1 MRLNPGYKLDLA
13 GRVIP
18 VKRGS
23 YKKLPLTKSAARLK
37 SYLKLVTSKSKTGWA
52 TIDLHFIASYFQISF
67 RTIQRAKNS
76 IENNHGLEFRTI
88 SNESGRRGHRLLVG
102 AVDKI
107 QNDVHQHSVDG
118 KRRNIWQRIGRSKH
132 GVLGRVATI
141 RKSPMGLTRDSLTIQ
156 TGGSPTLPS
165 RQQFKNQCLAPSFDR
180 ISEKSCSPDDAFQS
194 LEPSANFHLPTKD
207 KDYHHKRHTPAW
219 GMEKSFHRHQVVP
232 KPPTRNQIKLG
243 HYIKNK
249 CLDGIWDNC
258 KIEKPSN
265 PGGIYNWALKWI
277 IRGGSINQMLKVFQL
292 ALEHQHRT
300 ATDVQLLTGQGSD
313 YRFNISSTIIR
324 ADNLMAIHQMNG
336 TMVVWSKD
344 LVVSN

>member
-1 MRLNPGYKLDLA
+1 MQLNPGYKLDLA
-13 GRVIP
+13 GRIIP
-18 VKRGS
+18 VKRGK
-23 YKKLPLTKSAARLK
+23 YRKLPLTKSAARLK

-52 TIDLHFIASYFQISF
+52 TIDLHIIASYFQISF

-76 IENNHGLEFRTI
+76 IETNHGLEFRTI
-88 SNESGRRGHRLLVG
+88 SNEIGRRGHKLLVG
-102 AVDKI
+102 ALDKI
-107 QNDVHQHSVDG
+107 QNDVHQHSIDG
-118 KRRNIWQRIGRSKH
+118 KRRNIWQRIGRSKQV
-132 GVLGRVATI
+132 VLVQ
-141 RKSPMGLTRDSLTIQ
+141 RKSVISSRPNQ
-156 TGGSPTLPS
+156 TLMVNAVTPLPRRQSS
-165 RQQFKNQCLAPSFDR
+165 RNQCLAPVNHQFGK
-180 ISEKSCSPDDAFQS
+180 KSCSPDGAVFTGK
-194 LEPSANFHLPTKD
+194 PSDKFYLPTKD
-207 KDYHHKRHTPAW
+207 KDYHHQRHTPAW
-219 GMEKSFHRHQVVP
+219 DVGKCFHRHQVVL
-232 KPPTRNQIKLG
+232 KPASRNQIKLA

-265 PGGIYNWALKWI
+265 AGGIYNWSLKWI
-277 IRGGSINQMLKVFQL
+277 IRGGSINQMLKVFQQ

>member
-13 GRVIP
+13 GRIIP

-88 SNESGRRGHRLLVG
+88 SNESGRHGHKLLVG

-107 QNDVHQHSVDG
+107 QNDVHQHSIDG
-118 KRRNIWQRIGRSKH
+118 KRRNIWQRIGRSKQV
-132 GVLGRVATI
+132 VLVQP
-141 RKSPMGLTRDSLTIQ
+141 KSVISSRPNQALMVNAVTPLPRWQ
-156 TGGSPTLPS
+156 TS
-165 RQQFKNQCLAPSFDR
+165 RNQCLSPSFDR
-180 ISEKSCSPDDAFQS
+180 ISEKNCPPDGAFS
-194 LEPSANFHLPTKD
+194 SVPSSDKFHLSTKD
-207 KDYHHKRHTPAW
+207 KDYHHPNNTPAW
-219 GMEKSFHRHQVVP
+219 DVGKCFHRHQVVL
-232 KPPTRNQIKLG
+232 KPASRNQIKLA

-265 PGGIYNWALKWI
+265 AGGIYNWALKWI

>member
-1 MRLNPGYKLDLA
+1 MQLNPGYKLDLA

-52 TIDLHFIASYFQISF
+52 TIDLHIISSYFQISF

-76 IENNHGLEFRTI
+76 IETNHGLEFRTI
-88 SNESGRRGHRLLVG
+88 SNESGRRGHKLLVG

-107 QNDVHQHSVDG
+107 QNDVHQHSIAG
-118 KRRNIWQRIGRSKH
+118 KRRNIWQRIGSSKH
-132 GVLGRVATI
+132 GVLGRVPSASGI
-141 RKSPMGLTRDSLTIQ
+141 RENPTSKIME
-156 TGGSPTLPS
+156 SPTLLS
-165 RQQFKNQCLAPSFDR
+165 RQPFKNQCLAPSFDR
-180 ISEKSCSPDDAFQS
+180 VSEKSCPPDDAVFTGQS
-194 LEPSANFHLPTKD
+194 SDKIHPSTKD

-232 KPPTRNQIKLG
+232 KPPSRNQVKLG

-249 CLDGIWDNC
+249 CIEGIWDNC

-313 YRFNISSTIIR
+313 YRFNISSTITR
-324 ADNLMAIHQMNG
+324 ADNLMCIHQMNG

-344 LVVSN
+344 LVISN

>member
-1 MRLNPGYKLDLA
+1 MQLNPGYKLDLA

-37 SYLKLVTSKSKTGWA
+37 SYLKLVTSKSKTGWS

-88 SNESGRRGHRLLVG
+88 SNESGRRGHKLLVG

-118 KRRNIWQRIGRSKH
+118 KLRNIWQRIGRSKH
-132 GVLGRVATI
+132 GVLGRVSSVSGI
-141 RKSPMGLTRDSLTIQ
+141 RENPTSKIME
-156 TGGSPTLPS
+156 SPTLLS
-165 RQQFKNQCLAPSFDR
+165 RQPFKNQCLSPSFDR
-180 ISEKSCSPDDAFQS
+180 ISEKSCPPDDAVFTGQS
-194 LEPSANFHLPTKD
+194 SDKIHPSTKD

-249 CLDGIWDNC
+249 CIEGIWDNC
-258 KIEKPSN
+258 KIDVPKN
-265 PGGIYNWALKWI
+265 AGGIYNWALKWI

>member
-1 MRLNPGYKLDLA
+1 MRLNPGYKIDLA
-13 GRVIP
+13 GRIIP
-18 VKRGS
+18 TSRGR

-52 TIDLHFIASYFQISF
+52 TIDLHLVASYFQISF

-76 IENNHGLEFRTI
+76 IETNHGLEFRTI
-88 SNESGRRGHRLLVG
+88 SNESGRRGHKLLVG

-107 QNDVHQHSVDG
+107 QNDVHQHSIDG
-118 KRRNIWQRIGRSKH
+118 KRRNIWERIGRSKH
-132 GVLGRVATI
+132 ALLGRVPTGSGI
-141 RKSPMGLTRDSLTIQ
+141 GKSPISRTKD
-156 TGGSPTLPS
+156 SPTPLYRP
-165 RQQFKNQCLAPSFDR
+165 FKNHHLAPSVGSV
-180 ISEKSCSPDDAFQS
+180 SEKSSSPDGAFFTGQ
-194 LEPSANFHLPTKD
+194 PSDNFHPPTKD
-207 KDYHHKRHTPAW
+207 KDYHQQRHTPTW
-219 GMEKSFHRHQVVP
+219 GIGKTFQRHQVVP
-232 KPPTRNQIKLG
+232 KPPTRNQVKLG

-249 CLDGIWDNC
+249 CLEGIWDNC
-258 KIEKPSN
+258 KVERPSN
-265 PGGIYNWALKWI
+265 AGGIYNWALKWI

-313 YRFNISSTIIR
+313 YRFNISSTIVR
-324 ADNLMAIHQMNG
+324 ADNLMCIHQMNG

>member
-37 SYLKLVTSKSKTGWA
+37 SYLKLVTAKSKTGWA
-52 TIDLHFIASYFQISF
+52 TIDLHFISSYFQISF

-118 KRRNIWQRIGRSKH
+118 KQRNIWQRIGRSKH
-132 GVLGRVATI
+132 GVLKRVPSASGI
-141 RKSPMGLTRDSLTIQ
+141 RENPTSKIIDY
-156 TGGSPTLPS
+156 PTLPS

-180 ISEKSCSPDDAFQS
+180 ISEKSCSPDDALQS
-194 LEPSANFHLPTKD
+194 LEPSDKIYLSTKD
-207 KDYHHKRHTPAW
+207 KDYHQSKHTPAW
-219 GMEKSFHRHQVVP
+219 DVGKCFHRHQVVL
-232 KPPTRNQIKLG
+232 KPASRNQIKLA

-249 CLDGIWDNC
+249 CLEGIWDNC

-265 PGGIYNWALKWI
+265 AGGIYNWSLKWI
-277 IRGGSINQMLKVFQL
+277 IRGGSINQMLKVFQQ

-300 ATDVQLLTGQGSD
+300 ATDVQLVTGQGSD

-344 LVVSN
+344 LIVSN

>member
-1 MRLNPGYKLDLA
+1 MQLNPGYKLDLA

-52 TIDLHFIASYFQISF
+52 TIDLHIISSYFQISF

-76 IENNHGLEFRTI
+76 IETNHGLEFRTI
-88 SNESGRRGHRLLVG
+88 SNESGRRGHKLLVG

-107 QNDVHQHSVDG
+107 QNDVHQHSIAG
-118 KRRNIWQRIGRSKH
+118 KRRNIWQRIGSSKH
-132 GVLGRVATI
+132 GVLGRVPSASGI
-141 RKSPMGLTRDSLTIQ
+141 RENPTSKIME
-156 TGGSPTLPS
+156 SPTLLS
-165 RQQFKNQCLAPSFDR
+165 RQPFKNQCLAPSFDR
-180 ISEKSCSPDDAFQS
+180 VSEKSCPPDDAVFTGQS
-194 LEPSANFHLPTKD
+194 SDKIHPGTKD
-207 KDYHHKRHTPAW
+207 KDYHHQRHTPAW

-232 KPPTRNQIKLG
+232 KPPSRNQVKLG

-249 CLDGIWDNC
+249 CIEGIWDNC

-313 YRFNISSTIIR
+313 YRFNISSTITR
-324 ADNLMAIHQMNG
+324 ADNLMCIHQMNG

>member
-1 MRLNPGYKLDLA
+1 MQLNPGYKLDLA

-88 SNESGRRGHRLLVG
+88 SNESGRRGHKLLVG

-118 KRRNIWQRIGRSKH
+118 KLRNIWQRIGRSKH
-132 GVLGRVATI
+132 GVLGRVSSVSGI
-141 RKSPMGLTRDSLTIQ
+141 RENPTSKIME
-156 TGGSPTLPS
+156 SPTLLS
-165 RQQFKNQCLAPSFDR
+165 RQPFKNQCLSPSFDR
-180 ISEKSCSPDDAFQS
+180 ISEKSCPPDDAVFTGQS
-194 LEPSANFHLPTKD
+194 SDKIHPSTKD

-249 CLDGIWDNC
+249 CLEGIWDNC
-258 KIEKPSN
+258 KVEQPSN
-265 PGGIYNWALKWI
+265 AGGIYNWALKWI

>member
-1 MRLNPGYKLDLA
+1 MRLNTGYKLDLA
-13 GRVIP
+13 GRIIP
-18 VKRGS
+18 TIRGR

-52 TIDLHFIASYFQISF
+52 TIDLHIIASYFQISF

-76 IENNHGLEFRTI
+76 IETNHGLEFRTI
-88 SNESGRRGHRLLVG
+88 SNESGRRGHKLLVG

-118 KRRNIWQRIGRSKH
+118 KRRNIWQRIGSSKQV
-132 GVLGRVATI
+132 VLVQSTSSVISSR
-141 RKSPMGLTRDSLTIQ
+141 PNQSLIVNVGT
-156 TGGSPTLPS
+156 PLPRWQSS
-165 RQQFKNQCLAPSFDR
+165 RNQCLAPSFDR
-180 ISEKSCSPDDAFQS
+180 VSEKSCSPDDAVFTGQS
-194 LEPSANFHLPTKD
+194 SDKIHPTTKD

-219 GMEKSFHRHQVVP
+219 DVEKSFHRHQVVL
-232 KPPTRNQIKLG
+232 KPPSRNQVKLG

-249 CLDGIWDNC
+249 CIEGIWDNC
-258 KIEKPSN
+258 KIDVPKN
-265 PGGIYNWALKWI
+265 AGGIYNWALKWI
-277 IRGGSINQMLKVFQL
+277 LKGGSINQMVKVFQL

-300 ATDVQLLTGQGSD
+300 ATDVQLLTGQGND
-313 YRFNISSTIIR
+313 YRFNISSTIVR
-324 ADNLMAIHQMNG
+324 ADNLMCIHQMNG